1 MESEIKEIA
10 GILTGFFQSKAVS
23 AALELRIFDAID
35 PPARAE
41 VVCRRAGVPL
51 ASGKRLLI
59 ALEAMKLIF
68 RENDEYRLSDAAKR
82 CLVSTSPQWMGWMAR
97 HCDVFLYPLWGH
109 CAEAIRQNED
119 RRTAVFG
126 DNRSWFDIL
135 YQNPRD
141 VADFQEFLGVL
152 AQPFVDGVIES
163 FDFSAYK
170 RLIDIGSGCA
180 SLPMSLAR
188 SHPELEVAVCE
199 LPQAAAF
206 VREKLNARGFEN
218 RIAVFEGDVIEGALP
233 GGFDLIHLGWMLH
246 DYAIETQRKILKN
259 ILAVMPSSGTFV
271 ASETPLNDDESG
283 PLFTSLLS
291 INMLLST
298 DGGVES
304 TTEEYLDRFRD
315 AGFVNVRAQ
324 TIPGPRKLL
333 IGQKA

>member
-1 MESEIKEIA
+1 MESAVKEIA
-10 GILTGFFQSKAVS
+10 GILTGFFQSKTVA

-59 ALEAMKLIF
+59 ALEAMKLIS

-97 HCDVFLYPLWGH
+97 HCDVFLYPLWGQ
-109 CAEAIRQNED
+109 CAEAIRQDED

-152 AQPFVDGVIES
+152 AQPFVDGMIES
-163 FDFSAYK
+163 FDFSPY
-170 RLIDIGSGCA
+170 RRFIDIGSGCG
-180 SLPMSLAR
+180 SLPMSVAR
-188 SHPELEVAVCE
+188 SHPKLEVAVCE

-206 VREKLNARGFEN
+206 TREKLDARGFKDH
-218 RIAVFEGDVIEGALP
+218 IAVFEGNVLEGDLP
-233 GGFDLIHLGWMLH
+233 RGFDLVHLGWMLH
-246 DYAIETQRKILKN
+246 DYAIESQRTILEN
-259 ILAVMPSSGTFV
+259 ILAAMPSGATFV

-304 TTEEYLDRFRD
+304 TTEEYLGRFRD
-315 AGFVNVRAQ
+315 AGFVNTRAQ

-333 IGQKA
+333 IGEKA